1 MTKKGENMGRAY
13 EVRKASIQ
21 KTGAAKAKLYSNYAK
36 EIYLAAKK
44 GVPEI
49 ESNVLLKRI
58 VDKAKKEQV
67 PGDIIHR
74 AIEKAKGAGG
84 EDYET
89 IVYEGFGPGAST
101 LIIKTLTDNVNR
113 TVGFVRAAFNKVH
126 KSLGVTNSVS
136 YNYDYLAIVSIKS
149 EEEEKVFNA
158 LLEEGIELVD
168 FENEDG
174 ELVITVSPS
183 DHNKVKDCLE
193 KIIPDVTYEL
203 DEEGMYPKDKVTLEG
218 EDLETFQKLYKML
231 DEIEDVTEIYHN
243 VELNDNN

>member
-1 MTKKGENMGRAY
+1 MGRAY

-21 KTGAAKAKLYSNYAK
+21 KTGAAKAKLYSTYAK

-44 GVPEI
+44 GIPEI
-49 ESNVLLKRI
+49 ESNVLLKRL
-58 VDKAKKEQV
+58 VEKAKKEQV
-67 PGDIIHR
+67 PNDIIHR

-89 IVYEGFGPGAST
+89 VIYEGFGPGAST

-136 YNYDYLAIVSIKS
+136 YNYDYLAHISFNYEES
-149 EEEEKVFNA
+149 EKIFEELLNA
-158 LLEEGIELVD
+158 GIDLID
-168 FENEDG
+168 FDEEDG
-174 ELVITVSPS
+174 SIFITVRPN
-183 DHNKVKDCLE
+183 DHNKVKDVIE
-193 KIIPDVTYEL
+193 HIIPNVNYEL
-203 DEEGMYPKDKVTLEG
+203 DEEGMYPKDKVKLEE

-231 DEIEDVTEIYHN
+231 DEIEDVTEIFHN
-243 VELNDNN
+243 VELDLDEIA